1 MPNEVSFVFLLF
13 ANQIRSPPHRL
24 RNRIRLKQGTIL
36 PTDEEI
42 RVTGLDPPKT
52 WRAIMAGALSL
63 EFRETLIRH
72 SRQERSTHAGKAIY
86 LNSTAGYNLYK
97 HLWIARID
105 TS

>member
-1 MPNEVSFVFLLF
+1 VPNEVSFVFLLF

-72 SRQERSTHAGKAIY
+72 SRQERGPHMPAKPFTSIP
-86 LNSTAGYNLYK
+86 LP
-97 HLWIARID
+97 D
-105 TS
+105 TTFTNTYGLRE